1 MKTIPLCYHLS
12 LYLRS
17 LITKLAIIASPTEQ
31 GRLKS
36 AIELCFQLLQYLLQR
51 LLVLQQNVIKDKTNL
66 VEEEQNARNIYVVT
80 DSFEPDKQE
89 FSHVEDTCC
98 TVLHHPL
105 ILDNFLPDSCHVSQ
119 DVGTE
124 LTYNVANL
132 LLVVLPSLTLPQKK
146 ILMAPFVSKLS
157 SVGMIEIQSAQNG
170 TGNI

>member
-17 LITKLAIIASPTEQ
+17 LTTKLVIIASPAEQ

-36 AIELCFQLLQYLLQR
+36 ATELCFQLLQYLLQR
-51 LLVLQQNVIKDKTNL
+51 LLVLQQNISKDKTNL
-66 VEEEQNARNIYVVT
+66 VEEEQNVGNIYAVM
-80 DSFEPDKQE
+80 DSFKPDKQE

-98 TVLHHPL
+98 TVLHHPVML
-105 ILDNFLPDSCHVSQ
+105 NNFLPSSCHVSQ

-124 LTYNVANL
+124 LTYNMANL
-132 LLVVLPSLTLPQKK
+132 LLAVLPSLTSPQKK